1 MTTPLQ
7 ELLATGQRAEAEE
20 QALKRLA
27 RAPHDAEALAAL
39 ASLQMERGDFAAAR
53 ATLARA
59 APAERAQWEL
69 RWVGTLLDVAT
80 EAPSSEALLRQ
91 CWEDQPQRAEVAYAF
106 GDFLAAR
113 GRPREALPLLEQAL
127 ALAPSHWLY
136 AFTLATVRLEVGETQ
151 GAIDA
156 LEQALGL
163 NPRHTASYMTLAR
176 VLLFQGRREEAR
188 QLLDAALPAVEDPAL
203 VEGLLG
209 SLLAGDG
216 ALDKG
221 LQLLERAL
229 ETHPDHAG
237 FNADKARVL
246 LSLGRVD
253 ELAAFCDA
261 LEGAGRASTPTR
273 LAWAESLESSQPEK
287 ALALYRQVL
296 EADSADWLAAN
307 AAGLLRLREPE
318 VETAALE
325 EARRLLELALERS
338 GGRVEPAL
346 NLARVLVLLGEHE
359 AGTKLAQQ
367 VMAAV
372 PSGPLHDAAAQL
384 LTPEPRA

>member
-7 ELLATGQRAEAEE
+7 ELLATGRRVEAEE
-20 QALKRLA
+20 QALKQLA

-39 ASLQMERGDFAAAR
+39 ASLQLERGDFAAAR
-53 ATLARA
+53 GTLARA
-59 APAERAQWEL
+59 APEERAQWGL
-69 RWVGTLLDVAT
+69 RWVSTLLDVAT
-80 EAPSSEALLRQ
+80 GAPSSEALLRQ
-91 CWEDQPQRAEVAYAF
+91 CWADQPERAEVAFAF
-106 GDFLAAR
+106 GDFLAAA
-113 GRPREALPLLEQAL
+113 GRPKEALPLLERAL
-127 ALAPSHWLY
+127 ALAPSHWLC
-136 AFTLATVRLEVGETQ
+136 AFTLATARLEVGEPQ

-156 LEQALGL
+156 LDQALRL
-163 NPRHTASYMTLAR
+163 NPRHTASYTTLAR

-188 QLLDAALPAVEDPAL
+188 QLLDAALPAVDDPAL
-203 VEGLLG
+203 VEGLQG
-209 SLLAGDG
+209 SVLAGGG
-216 ALDKG
+216 ALEEG
-221 LQLLERAL
+221 LRLLDRAL
-229 ETHPDHAG
+229 AAHPDHAG

-253 ELAAFCDA
+253 ELAAFCGA
-261 LEGAGRASTPTR
+261 LEGAGRGSTPTR
-273 LAWAESLESSQPEK
+273 LAWAESLEPSQSQK

-296 EADSADWLAAN
+296 EADPADWLAAN
-307 AAGLLRLREPE
+307 AAGLLLLREPG

-346 NLARVLVLLGEHE
+346 NLARALVLQGEHE

-372 PSGPLHDAAAQL
+372 PSGPLHDAAARL